1 MDLPELGAFLSL
13 KAQRDTDASRRL
25 RRDAIGLRIGIR
37 L

>member
-13 KAQRDTDASRRL
+13 KAQRDTDASWRL
-25 RRDAIGLRIGIR
+25 RRDVIGQRIGIR